1 MHWRRIMLVTILL
14 VILTVPIY
22 AKNQTGSFAWEISD
36 EENTIYVMGSIHFMP
51 EGTFPLSESVEEA
64 FADSEKLIVQA
75 NLLEVEEE
83 ELNNYYR
90 KEGFYEDGQTLSDS
104 LSESVFS
111 QLKEELSDLNI
122 PLSGVDQF
130 QPWHMAQTLET
141 QKISD
146 LDYSLDLSVE
156 LYFLE
161 KAQEDG
167 KEIIELEPYLEQLD
181 FVSNFSPELQEKY
194 LQSILLEFEEDG
206 DRLYKILDA
215 WEKGEREK
223 MEETLFGVRN
233 KKQDLENFYHKYY
246 DERNKKMAEEIEN
259 IMDEGEQTFVVLGAE
274 HLVGK
279 DNVLEF
285 FRDKEHEI
293 KQIK

>member
-1 MHWRRIMLVTILL
+1 MLVTILL
-14 VILTVPIY
+14 TILTVPIY

-51 EGTFPLSESVEEA
+51 EDTFPLSESVEEA
-64 FADSEKLIVQA
+64 FADSEKLIVQS

-104 LSESVFS
+104 LSENVFS

-141 QKISD
+141 QKISE

-161 KAQEDG
+161 KAQEEG
-167 KEIIELEPYLEQLD
+167 KEIIELESYLEQLD

-246 DERNKKMAEEIEN
+246 DERNKKMAEEIED

-279 DNVLEF
+279 DNVLEI